1 MARVLLLLVLVLVLV
16 CASARMIMARP
27 LGIADPPS
35 VHVGV
40 GLALASEPSVQPEAG
55 KIRPD
60 RSIAGADIIL
70 GGFATA
76 ILAVIF
82 CYIRVT
88 RRNRD
93 EKV

>member
-1 MARVLLLLVLVLVLV
+1 MARVLLLVLVLL
-16 CASARMIMARP
+16 CGSARMIMARP

-35 VHVGV
+35 VYAGN
-40 GLALASEPSVQPEAG
+40 GLALASQPSVQPEAA
-55 KIRPD
+55 KSRPD

-76 ILAVIF
+76 VLAVIF

-88 RRNRD
+88 RRNGD
-93 EKV
+93 SNI

>member
-1 MARVLLLLVLVLVLV
+1 MASRVLLLVLVLVCV
-16 CASARMIMARP
+16 SARMIMARP
-27 LGIADPPS
+27 IDIADPPS
-35 VHVGV
+35 VYAGT
-40 GLALASEPSVQPEAG
+40 GLAIASQPSVQPEEA
-55 KIRPD
+55 KHRPD

-76 ILAVIF
+76 ILAAIF

-88 RRNRD
+88 RRNQD